1 MIYNKDDVYECIFLE
16 RLNRFVARVV
26 FDGVEILVHVKNTG
40 RCKELLIEG
49 RTGYLVKSHNE
60 SRKYQYDLVAIYKEE
75 LLVNIDSQLP
85 NKVVYDYLKS
95 ENIFKNIVNIKR
107 EVTYKNSRF
116 DIYLEYMNDKNELE
130 KAFIEVKGVTLFDG
144 EFAKFPD
151 APTDRGA
158 KHLLELVDAR
168 KNGYKA
174 FVFFLI
180 QAEGIKYFSGNH
192 ERDEKFCDAL
202 RIAYEEGV
210 EVLCYNSKVTTTD
223 VELKEKVEFC
233 RLVKKWKIYY

>member
-1 MIYNKDDVYECIFLE
+1 MIYNKEDIYECIFLE

-26 FDGVEILVHVKNTG
+26 LDGEEILVHVKNTG

-49 RTGYLVKSHNE
+49 RTGYLVKSHNL
-60 SRKYQYDLVAIYKEE
+60 SRKYQYDLVAIYKDD

-85 NKVVYDYLKS
+85 NQVVYNYLKA
-95 ENIFKNIVNIKR
+95 ENIFKNIVTIKR

-116 DIYLEYMNDKNELE
+116 DIYLEYMNEKNELE
-130 KAFIEVKGVTLFDG
+130 KVFIEVKGVTLFEGDL
-144 EFAKFPD
+144 AKFPD

-168 KNGYKA
+168 ENGYKA

-180 QAEGIKYFSGNH
+180 QAEGIKYFKGNRD
-192 ERDEKFCDAL
+192 RDEKFCEAL
-202 RIAYEEGV
+202 VLANDRGV
-210 EVLCYNSKVTTTD
+210 EVLCYSSVVTTTD
-223 VELKEKVEFC
+223 VMIKEKVEFI
-233 RLVKKWKIYY
+233 R

>member
-16 RLNRFVARVV
+16 RLNRFVARVIL
-26 FDGVEILVHVKNTG
+26 DNEEILVHVKNTG

-60 SRKYQYDLVAIYKEE
+60 NRKYKYDLVAIYKDD

-85 NKVVYDYLKS
+85 NKVVYDYLKAG
-95 ENIFKNIVNIKR
+95 NIFKNLVTIKR

-116 DIYLEYMNDKNELE
+116 DIYLEYMNEKSELE
-130 KAFIEVKGVTLFDG
+130 KAFIEVKGVTLFEGD
-144 EFAKFPD
+144 FAKFPD
-151 APTDRGA
+151 APTERGA

-168 KNGYKA
+168 ENGYKA

-180 QAEGIKYFSGNH
+180 QAEGIKFFSGNS
-192 ERDEKFCDAL
+192 ERDPKFCVAL
-202 RIAYEEGV
+202 NTAYDSGV

-223 VELKEKVEFC
+223 VVIKEKVEFY
-233 RLVKKWKIYY
+233 RY